1 MLTKLGIGWMI
12 GVLIIA
18 CQWWYYLLATDNH
31 AMICGYALLYWVLF
45 GVWAWNPFH
54 IFANKENKHDR
65 F

>member
-18 CQWWYYLLATDNH
+18 CQWWYYLLTTDNRKM
-31 AMICGYALLYWVLF
+31 AVICAIIYWVLF
-45 GVWAWNPFH
+45 GIWTWDPFH
-54 IFANKENKHDR
+54 IFVNKENKHDR